1 MGRII
6 LFTGKGGVGKTS
18 VAAAHALRSAREGKR
33 TLLVSADMAHNLGDI
48 FETEVGGEIVEA
60 GERLFLLELDPYRMM
75 RREFPHAAQA
85 MADLLSGPDITAK
98 PLPLPGI
105 DTLFSL
111 LMIGK
116 LYEEGEY
123 DRILVDCAPT
133 GETLSLLKFPEL
145 LAWYMEKFF
154 PVGKVITRVLSPV
167 AQAKYQVKLPERK
180 AMNEIE
186 ALHRQLVELQAL
198 LRNSEI
204 CTVRLVCTPERMAVE
219 ETKRAFVRLSLY
231 GYQTDAVYINRLLP
245 DMKDNPFLSRRR
257 ELQQWYV
264 KELDEVFADYP
275 TTRLPWYPQE
285 IKGPAAVERMS
296 LALPEEGLFDIR
308 VHTENEVYC
317 PIDGGYRLCLRLP
330 GVVGGVR
337 VMCQGMDLR
346 VQVGD
351 AARRVPLPDSLRDA
365 VVTDVSLEHGTL
377 GIDLRRKEGG
387 EA

>member
-18 VAAAHALRSAREGKR
+18 VAAAHALRSAGEGRR

-48 FETEVGGEIVEA
+48 FETEAGGEVVEA
-60 GERLFLLELDPYRMM
+60 GEHLFLLELDPYRMM

-98 PLPLPGI
+98 PLPLPGV

-116 LYEEGEY
+116 LYQEGEY

-133 GETLSLLKFPEL
+133 GETLSLLRFPEL

-154 PVGKVITRVLSPV
+154 PVGKVITRVLAPA

-186 ALHRQLVELQAL
+186 TLHRQLVELQAL
-198 LRNSEI
+198 LRDGGV
-204 CTVRLVCTPERMAVE
+204 CTARLVCTPERMAVE

-231 GYQTDAVYINRLLP
+231 GYQIDAVYINRLLP
-245 DMKDNPFLSRRR
+245 DIRDNPFLSRRR

-264 KELDEVFADYP
+264 KELAEVFADYP
-275 TTRLPWYPQE
+275 MTRLPWYPQE
-285 IKGPAAVERMS
+285 IKGRAAVEHMS
-296 LALPEEGLFDIR
+296 LALPGDGLFDVR
-308 VHTENEVYC
+308 VHTENEVYL
-317 PIDGGYRLCLRLP
+317 PIEGGYRLRLRLP
-330 GVVGGVR
+330 GAAGGVR
-337 VMCQGMDLR
+337 AMCQGMDLR
-346 VQVGD
+346 VQAGGAV
-351 AARRVPLPDSLRDA
+351 RRIPLPDSLRDA
-365 VVTDVSLEHGTL
+365 VVANVSLEHGAL
-377 GIDLRRKEGG
+377 EIDLRRKEGG